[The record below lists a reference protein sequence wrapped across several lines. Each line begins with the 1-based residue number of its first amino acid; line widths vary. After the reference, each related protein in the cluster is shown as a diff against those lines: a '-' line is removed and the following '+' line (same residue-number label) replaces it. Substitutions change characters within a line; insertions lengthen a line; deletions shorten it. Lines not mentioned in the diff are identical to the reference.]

1 MTGKDRTAAM
11 AEDSRSIA
19 RRTVMLG
26 TVMRA
31 ALAGAAFRLPLGPA
45 VARAAPPKMT
55 QQEARYQD
63 RPNEWQSCAA
73 CTLFRPPSSCT
84 VVDGAVSANGWCA
97 AFDMGD

>member
-1 MTGKDRTAAM
+1 M
-11 AEDSRSIA
+11 AEDSRMIA
-19 RRTVMLG
+19 RRD
-26 TVMRA
+26 VMRA
-31 ALAGAAFRLPLGPA
+31 ALAGAASRLALGPA

-55 QQEARYQD
+55 QQQARYQD

-84 VVDGAVSANGWCA
+84 VVDGTISATGWCT